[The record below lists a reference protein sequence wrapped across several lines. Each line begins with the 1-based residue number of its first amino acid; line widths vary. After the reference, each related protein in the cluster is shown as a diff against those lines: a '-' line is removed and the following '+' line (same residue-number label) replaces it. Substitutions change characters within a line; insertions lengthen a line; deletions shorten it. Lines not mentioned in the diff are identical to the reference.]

1 MYHSFGP
8 ASGGTGADPS
18 AFSFFTSVDS
28 LLCRRAAGR
37 CRLKLHYETIRLF
50 PAECPIPDIMRLE
63 FVTWCVAFG
72 IFPCKPLLAQTEP
85 FHNLAVPIRVS
96 PVEIVQ
102 ESPAL
107 VDHHDQSPPRSM
119 VLYVALKVR
128 SQIVDPLAQQCNLHL
143 RLARIL
149 NMLTELFDQ
158 RC

>member
-1 MYHSFGP
+1 MFHSFGP
-8 ASGGTGADPS
+8 ASGGTRQIRLP
-18 AFSFFTSVDS
+18 FPFFTSLGN

-50 PAECPIPDIMRLE
+50 PVECPIPDIIRLE
-63 FVTWCVAFG
+63 FVTWCVACG

-107 VDHHDQSPPRSM
+107 
-119 VLYVALKVR
+119 
-128 SQIVDPLAQQCNLHL
+128 
-143 RLARIL
+143 
-149 NMLTELFDQ
+149 
-158 RC
+158 